1 MDLEKEERERGE
13 LNIVI
18 PVKTGIQEKRL
29 RALSFQ
35 RKIENTHCF
44 FVAFLELNIQSVYTW
59 IPNQV
64 GNDNSITQYPIP
76 NTQYLT

>member
-1 MDLEKEERERGE
+1 MVVDLEKEERERGE

-29 RALSFQ
+29 RALNFQ
-35 RKIENTHCF
+35 REIENTRCF
-44 FVAFLELNIQSVYTW
+44 FVVFLELNIQSVYTW

-76 NTQYLT
+76 NT